1 MRKIRRNEIDKTCRA
16 FAEMFEDYPLYFA
29 LFGKDEKTFERNFY
43 LFKTEVLLAKNYTY
57 ANDDFTV
64 ICSVKRPS
72 DKEGDM
78 RRIFANPFFAIP
90 FFKAVGKKQAKI
102 ALEYAKTAD
111 EVAKRHYDP
120 STDCYIKNVGV
131 AKSRRGQGLLR
142 KTIDELCKDMPICLE
157 THDEGNVAIYEKL
170 GFKVLETVDFHGAK
184 HYFMKRERDL

>member
-1 MRKIRRNEIDKTCRA
+1 MRKIKRNEIDKTCKA

-90 FFKAVGKKQAKI
+90 FFKAVGKEQAKI
-102 ALEYAKTAD
+102 ALEYAKPRTKLQKDTTIRQPIAISKRGSCKVASRTGTAAQD
-111 EVAKRHYDP
+111 D
-120 STDCYIKNVGV
+120 
-131 AKSRRGQGLLR
+131 RRALQR
-142 KTIDELCKDMPICLE
+142 YADMS
-157 THDEGNVAIYEKL
+157 
-170 GFKVLETVDFHGAK
+170 
-184 HYFMKRERDL
+184 